1 MFVFVK
7 EIMVKENMGLF
18 VQNKSV
24 REMATNFNKCSFGGI
39 RGWGKKCIKGLLSH

>member
-24 REMATNFNKCSFGGI
+24 REIGN
-39 RGWGKKCIKGLLSH
+39 GKKVQ